1 MTAARDR
8 IIALRHLKN
17 KMKFT
22 SHIFVICI
30 IFFHI
35 NSIKLAM
42 DRDINV
48 GSGNSSPYGL
58 VYKVDGFLAE

>member
-8 IIALRHLKN
+8 IRC
-17 KMKFT
+17 T
-22 SHIFVICI
+22 SSSKRNEVYKSHICI

-58 VYKVDGFLAE
+58 VYKVDGCLAE